1 MNDTNKTLEENLWD
15 WKEDEYDEEGKKR
28 LRYLQKQK
36 ESFKSYL
43 DDQIEKR
50 NLKEK
55 FQEQK
60 WKVWEIIQNKLNDAK
75 SADEAT
81 KAITINS
88 IIALCTSITQI
99 IIGTISWSISIM
111 SSWIDSFLE
120 FWLWMFNIF
129 LLKTSQKSDNE
140 KFNYWYWKLQWFWA
154 LIQGI
159 IILIFG
165 IGILKGSITN
175 LITGKEIH
183 WLIILMWAILLDIVW
198 TIYAVIMF
206 KKVLIWNKNL
216 IIEWVV
222 AKAWSWLAFNWWIFI
237 WLLTIYIWK
246 NFFWYKLYFIDPII
260 WIIVAIYVL
269 VSSREL
275 LSGWYWMLM
284 DISMNEEDTKKT
296 KAIIDSFSQD
306 YNNYDNF
313 KSRVSWTK
321 KFIEFNLYFNQDIIS
336 LVDAY
341 WICLQ
346 IKEYIEWEIE
356 DAIVNIHPLPVFANN
371 GIEKNISSWLN
382 I

>member
-1 MNDTNKTLEENLWD
+1 MEEWNNFI
-15 WKEDEYDEEGKKR
+15 DEQNGSREYEKNWLKH
-28 LRYLQKQK
+28 LQKQK
-36 ESFKSYL
+36 ENFKLYL
-43 DDQIEKR
+43 DEQIEKKH
-50 NLKEK
+50 LKEK
-55 FQEQK
+55 VQEHK
-60 WKVWEIIQNKLNDAK
+60 RKIWEIIQNRLNDVK

-81 KAITINS
+81 KAISINS
-88 IIALCTSITQI
+88 IIALWTSLLQI

-129 LLKTSQKSDNE
+129 LLKTSNKAVDA

-154 LIQGI
+154 LIQWI

-165 IGILKGSITN
+165 IGILKASITN
-175 LITGKEIH
+175 LIIGKEIH
-183 WLIILMWAILLDIVW
+183 WLIILMLAIILDIAW

-206 KKVLIWNKNL
+206 KKVLKWNKNL
-216 IIEWVV
+216 ILEWVV
-222 AKAWSWLAFNWWIFI
+222 AKAMSGLAFNSWIFL

-246 NFFWYKLYFIDPII
+246 NYLGYKLYFIDPII

-269 VSSREL
+269 ISSREL
-275 LSGWYWMLM
+275 LYWWYWMLM
-284 DISMNEEDTKKT
+284 DISMNEDDIKKT
-296 KAIIDSFSQD
+296 KDIIEWFSNDYSSF
-306 YNNYDNF
+306 DNF

-321 KFIEFNLYFNQDIIS
+321 KMIEFNIYFNQNIIS

-346 IKEYIEWEIE
+346 IKECIESEIE
-356 DAIVNIHPLPVFANN
+356 DSIVNIHPLPAFINN
-371 GIEKNISSWLN
+371 NDNNNYWSLN